1 VSMRSSTRQRSDR
14 AKAVGGMLGGLNP
27 HDSMFAEP
35 CGSNIRARR
44 RIYSTESSDDTRRQV
59 SGVMSL
65 T

>member
-1 VSMRSSTRQRSDR
+1 
-14 AKAVGGMLGGLNP
+14 MLGGLNP

-35 CGSNIRARR
+35 CGSKFRVRR
-44 RIYSTESSDDTRRQV
+44 RIYSTEWSDDTRRQV